1 MYNHNI
7 NHLMKTQ
14 YLELEMLKLLAYEC
28 INPRHNPTSLVLPL
42 VCMTD
47 LAARPGSLVCL
58 FASVVRCKETD
69 LCPKWT

>member
-47 LAARPGSLVCL
+47 
-58 FASVVRCKETD
+58 
-69 LCPKWT
+69 